1 MRIRGILHL
10 LTGVVIFCS
19 TFSCKQNQQNTSVIS
34 PAENISAAKDS
45 VILPVTVI
53 VTMDAIEGPQSNTAD
68 YPKTIALDWFDTTAT
83 PVAVYGASQG
93 LWMGPKGFT
102 GSAATGA
109 DGSVAIRL
117 FPQGGNE
124 ANPPFVR
131 YQRIPACVGCM
142 MSAGAPYF
150 ANAKTDLLNNYD
162 STMLDLVRMPDKLV
176 VQKRSLTLVT
186 YTYMEGSTSQ
196 ITGVAFYSS
205 PGDSTRGDFEQAEFA
220 LGPNNKAL
228 TDLLVN
234 RYISMWGLK

>member
-1 MRIRGILHL
+1 MRISGLFCL

-19 TFSCKQNQQNTSVIS
+19 TSSCKQNRQSPSVTTPPEKIS
-34 PAENISAAKDS
+34 SVKDS
-45 VILPVTVI
+45 VVLPVTVL
-53 VTMDAIEGPQSNTAD
+53 VTMDAIDGRQSNAAD

-131 YQRIPACVGCM
+131 YERIPACVGCM
-142 MSAGAPYF
+142 MSAAAPYF
-150 ANAKTDLLNNYD
+150 ANAKTDLLNNYGSAMPD
-162 STMLDLVRMPDKLV
+162 MVRMPNELV

-186 YTYMEGSTSQ
+186 YTYMEGSSSQ

-220 LGPNNKAL
+220 LGPDNKAL
-228 TDLLVN
+228 TALLLN